1 MKLSSI
7 LIAGAASLMLAGCW
21 YTSQPTDSPIGTN
34 CTTQTYG
41 LAFINSPNTT
51 CEQSAQPPVG
61 EGAQTGNPPAP
72 AAAPSATP
80 GASANPNQ

>member
-1 MKLSSI
+1 MKLFPI
-7 LIAGAASLMLAGCW
+7 LIAAACLTLAGCW
-21 YTSQPTDSPIGTN
+21 YTSQPTESPIGTN

-41 LAFINSPNTT
+41 LAFIGAPNTT

-72 AAAPSATP
+72 SGTQN
-80 GASANPNQ
+80 GNPNGNANQNP

>member
-1 MKLSSI
+1 MKLSPI
-7 LIAGAASLMLAGCW
+7 LIGMIASVMLAGCW
-21 YTSQPTDSPIGTN
+21 YTSQPTESPIGTN

-41 LAFINSPNTT
+41 LAFIGAPNTT

-72 AAAPSATP
+72 AAAPTTAP
-80 GASANPNQ
+80 GGSANQKQ